1 MKERKNKHLTFDERL
16 EIQECLTREMTFK
29 AIGRHLGKDQTTIS
43 KEVKRNLIVN
53 PTTSIKKDKQGQIIS
68 TICPKLLKAPF
79 VCNGCRRKTVSCSF
93 DKSMYYAKHA
103 QKKYEEQLHSAREG
117 IPLAK
122 ESFYEMDRILSSG
135 IDKGQHLYHIMQTQD
150 LGVSK

>member
-53 PTTSIKKDKQGQIIS
+53 PTTSIKKD
-68 TICPKLLKAPF
+68 
-79 VCNGCRRKTVSCSF
+79 
-93 DKSMYYAKHA
+93 
-103 QKKYEEQLHSAREG
+103 
-117 IPLAK
+117 
-122 ESFYEMDRILSSG
+122 LSL
-135 IDKGQHLYHIMQTQD
+135 IHI
-150 LGVSK
+150 